1 MGVGAVL
8 EAEGLGG
15 LGFESGAECLGI
27 VYQCVSAKSSFV
39 VDDSLRKQSGG
50 HPSSCFAFTVW
61 P

>member
-1 MGVGAVL
+1 ML

-50 HPSSCFAFTVW
+50 HPSSCSAFTVW